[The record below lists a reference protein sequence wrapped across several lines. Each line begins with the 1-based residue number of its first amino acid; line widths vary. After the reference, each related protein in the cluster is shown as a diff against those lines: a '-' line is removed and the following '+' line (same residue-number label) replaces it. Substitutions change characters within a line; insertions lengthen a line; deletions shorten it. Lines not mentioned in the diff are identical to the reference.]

1 MTGDERMVLPA
12 GAGGTE
18 HQGVWAVV
26 VDDEPDFARGLARL
40 LAGRFPDVR
49 VAAVH
54 SGREAL
60 AVLAEREAHLLVTDL
75 RMPEMSGMQLLEAV
89 LARHP
94 DLSVVVLTA
103 HGTIE
108 TAVEALHAGAYD
120 FLTKPVE
127 SDQLF
132 RVAAKALERSRLLAE
147 NDRLR
152 QMVSRRDNR
161 TALVGEGPAMQRL
174 HRTIAAVAQ
183 SDYTVLIRGESGTG
197 KELAARLIHESG
209 PRAARP
215 FLAVNCPAI
224 PENLLESE
232 LFGHVRGAFTG
243 ADRDRKGLFAAAESG
258 TLHLDEIGDISPAMQ
273 TKLLRCLQ
281 NGEIRPV
288 GASDPQGVNVRVI
301 ASTNQDL
308 EARLRARTFR
318 EDLYY
323 RLNVLVLTLPPLRE
337 RVEDIPLLA
346 RVFLARSCEELGLA
360 AKEASPEVLQWLA
373 ARPWPG
379 NVRELENFV
388 RRLAVFATGE
398 RVDMALVP
406 TVLDGN
412 VQAGAD
418 RVGATPPTGL
428 PLAYKEAKAAV
439 VHDFTLDYVRS
450 LLARTQ
456 GNVSEAARLS
466 GLSRVALQKIL
477 ARTGERAA
485 DFR

>member
-1 MTGDERMVLPA
+1 
-12 GAGGTE
+12 
-18 HQGVWAVV
+18 
-26 VDDEPDFARGLARL
+26 
-40 LAGRFPDVR
+40 
-49 VAAVH
+49 
-54 SGREAL
+54 
-60 AVLAEREAHLLVTDL
+60 
-75 RMPEMSGMQLLEAV
+75 
-89 LARHP
+89 
-94 DLSVVVLTA
+94 
-103 HGTIE
+103 
-108 TAVEALHAGAYD
+108 
-120 FLTKPVE
+120 
-127 SDQLF
+127 
-132 RVAAKALERSRLLAE
+132 
-147 NDRLR
+147 
-152 QMVSRRDNR
+152 
-161 TALVGEGPAMQRL
+161 
-174 HRTIAAVAQ
+174 
-183 SDYTVLIRGESGTG
+183 
-197 KELAARLIHESG
+197 
-209 PRAARP
+209 
-215 FLAVNCPAI
+215 
-224 PENLLESE
+224 
-232 LFGHVRGAFTG
+232 
-243 ADRDRKGLFAAAESG
+243 
-258 TLHLDEIGDISPAMQ
+258 MQ

-398 RVDMALVP
+398 RVDMALVR

-418 RVGATPPTGL
+418 WWAQLRRSARRSPTRSEGRGGAHYPRL
-428 PLAYKEAKAAV
+428 RPL
-439 VHDFTLDYVRS
+439 

-456 GNVSEAARLS
+456 GNVSEAPLS
-466 GLSRVALQKIL
+466 GLSRAALQ
-477 ARTGERAA
+477 RFSPCTGERGQ
-485 DFR
+485 

>member
-127 SDQLF
+127 PDQLF

-323 RLNVLVLTLPPLRE
+323 RLNVMPIQLPPLRE
-337 RVEDIPLLA
+337 RLEDIPDLA
-346 RVFLARSCEELGLA
+346 RFLLQKLSQKQGRELKISDGAIRLLVGY
-360 AKEASPEVLQWLA
+360 S
-373 ARPWPG
+373 WPG
-379 NVRELENFV
+379 NVRELENC
-388 RRLAVFATGE
+388 LE
-398 RVDMALVP
+398 RASIMCE
-406 TVLDGN
+406 
-412 VQAGAD
+412 
-418 RVGATPPTGL
+418 TGL
-428 PLAYKEAKAAV
+428 IDRDVILFNNQEQRPAPTAHSGRPAPLVHEADEDLDERQRLIAALERCGWVQAKAA
-439 VHDFTLDYVRS
+439 R
-450 LLARTQ
+450 LLGMTPRQIAYRIQ
-456 GNVSEAARLS
+456 IMNINMR
-466 GLSRVALQKIL
+466 RI
-477 ARTGERAA
+477 
-485 DFR
+485 

>member
-1 MTGDERMVLPA
+1 
-12 GAGGTE
+12 
-18 HQGVWAVV
+18 
-26 VDDEPDFARGLARL
+26 
-40 LAGRFPDVR
+40 
-49 VAAVH
+49 
-54 SGREAL
+54 
-60 AVLAEREAHLLVTDL
+60 
-75 RMPEMSGMQLLEAV
+75 
-89 LARHP
+89 
-94 DLSVVVLTA
+94 
-103 HGTIE
+103 
-108 TAVEALHAGAYD
+108 
-120 FLTKPVE
+120 
-127 SDQLF
+127 
-132 RVAAKALERSRLLAE
+132 
-147 NDRLR
+147 
-152 QMVSRRDNR
+152 
-161 TALVGEGPAMQRL
+161 
-174 HRTIAAVAQ
+174 
-183 SDYTVLIRGESGTG
+183 
-197 KELAARLIHESG
+197 
-209 PRAARP
+209 
-215 FLAVNCPAI
+215 
-224 PENLLESE
+224 
-232 LFGHVRGAFTG
+232 
-243 ADRDRKGLFAAAESG
+243 
-258 TLHLDEIGDISPAMQ
+258 MQ

-398 RVDMALVP
+398 RVDMALVR

-412 VQAGAD
+412 VQAGAE